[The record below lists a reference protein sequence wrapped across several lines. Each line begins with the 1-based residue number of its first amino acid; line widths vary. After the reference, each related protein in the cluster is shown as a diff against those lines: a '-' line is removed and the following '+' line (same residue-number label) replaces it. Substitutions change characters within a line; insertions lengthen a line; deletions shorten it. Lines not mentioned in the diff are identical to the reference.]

1 MINIHAT
8 TISYKNKGI
17 MIIGESSCGKS
28 DLALRMIMQKGAKL
42 VADDRTEIEIKKGKI
57 YAYCPE
63 NIKNMIEVRGVGIV
77 PMKAKKSAVI
87 RLVVELVDDIKKIE
101 RMPQKETFFF
111 VDAAVEKF
119 KLYPFEA
126 SAIDKL
132 VIKIESLL
140 D

>member
-17 MIIGESSCGKS
+17 MIIGESGSGKS

-42 VADDRTEIEIKKGKI
+42 VADDRSEIDIKKGKI
-57 YAYCPE
+57 YAQCPD
-63 NIKNMIEVRGVGIV
+63 NIKNMIEVRGIGIMS
-77 PMKAKKSAVI
+77 MKAKKRTAVN
-87 RLVVELVDDIKKIE
+87 LVVELVDDIKKIE

-111 VDAAVEKF
+111 ADATVEKI
-119 KLYPFEA
+119 KLYPFEV
-126 SAIDKL
+126 SSLDKL
-132 VIKIESLL
+132 VIKINSLL